1 MIFIVKA
8 QSDSSI
14 FATFPVIAYTAGF
27 LMHDTIINALTRLV
41 EFNEEELFHFLK
53 LLKPRILNK
62 NDFILEA
69 GNTCNSMVIINRG
82 GLRYY
87 SINDKGEQ
95 SYWFAFEGEWLG
107 DYESFLTR
115 QPSSHFIQAIEA
127 TEIFS
132 LSYNDMQR
140 LYARGA
146 KFERFGRLIAENL
159 FVKVERSR
167 NELVSLSAEH
177 RYLNLIKDHPNILK
191 RVPVQHI
198 ATYLGIQP
206 QSLSRIRRK
215 IASQNS

>member
-1 MIFIVKA
+1 MANFPLKA
-8 QSDSSI
+8 S
-14 FATFPVIAYTAGF
+14 TAGF
-27 LMHDTIINALTRLV
+27 IMNDTIIKALTSLV

-53 LLKPRILNK
+53 LLKPRTLNK

-69 GNTCNSMVIINRG
+69 GDICKSMVIINRG
-82 GLRYY
+82 GLRYFT
-87 SINDKGEQ
+87 INDKGEQ

-127 TEIFS
+127 TEVFA
-132 LSYNDMQR
+132 LSYDDMQQ
-140 LYARGA
+140 LYASGV

-159 FVKVERSR
+159 FIKVERSR
-167 NELVSLSAEH
+167 NELTSLPAEQ
-177 RYLNLIKDHPNILK
+177 RYLNLMKDHPNILK

-206 QSLSRIRRK
+206 QSLSRIRRN
-215 IASQNS
+215 IAIQKS